1 MEKLF
6 YKMPSTIGEELE
18 SQIKYCK
25 RIGKFKNNDEIS
37 LEIRKL
43 EKEVFGATRKYVS
56 KDEDINSN
64 DNERN
69 SRAAVITE
77 LKKIG
82 VNQQISNYFLLFS
95 SFKALNIIR
104 EDYNIIKLLDYYRI
118 KPKKIVDIERLEELR
133 KKYKFPNGVPLN
145 FCCLKKSKNLC
156 NDKDKCINLR
166 IIKLIQSL
174 SNEKQIEKLYQMGL
188 QSNFYKMITEIS
200 PVYFISIETL
210 KQILKELDE
219 KEMLIYIQ
227 ENESKYRK
235 PSIEW
240 KQKKV
245 NEQKMLTERI
255 KKQKREITELKND
268 LKIFDRKKLN
278 KLILKEREYEHN
290 KVRRENINSR
300 LNDGENNKIDTV
312 KGLVLQKCK
321 EQGLICGEKRTN

>member
-1 MEKLF
+1 
-6 YKMPSTIGEELE
+6 
-18 SQIKYCK
+18 
-25 RIGKFKNNDEIS
+25 
-37 LEIRKL
+37 
-43 EKEVFGATRKYVS
+43 
-56 KDEDINSN
+56 
-64 DNERN
+64 
-69 SRAAVITE
+69 
-77 LKKIG
+77 
-82 VNQQISNYFLLFS
+82 
-95 SFKALNIIR
+95 
-104 EDYNIIKLLDYYRI
+104 
-118 KPKKIVDIERLEELR
+118 
-133 KKYKFPNGVPLN
+133 
-145 FCCLKKSKNLC
+145 
-156 NDKDKCINLR
+156 
-166 IIKLIQSL
+166 
-174 SNEKQIEKLYQMGL
+174 MGL